1 MEVLE
6 GRKVFLKELNSL
18 NDTWLKEVWILN
30 QGIQR
35 IVYDMQREDQALIV
49 TDIMDE
55 LSQGSAIH
63 SYDID
68 NYGHSYIKVN
78 DKYRYL
84 INLQDAVSLNDIYED
99 CDHATKGLLQ
109 SDIDDCIDLIT
120 AYDSV
125 SKYRNLYD
133 ELEERIDQALKSI
146 NDRVIKRL
154 ELYIDEDPLH
164 AYDMFCDIVN
174 HGFYDTCQVF
184 DDVYIKGGEGFTAYE
199 DTTKDYLR

>member
-1 MEVLE
+1 MEELK

-18 NDTWLKEVWILN
+18 NDTWMHEVWILN

-49 TDIMDE
+49 YDIMTE
-55 LSQGSAIH
+55 LSNHSAIH
-63 SYDID
+63 SYSID
-68 NYGHSYIKVN
+68 EYGHSYIEVH

-84 INLQDAVSLNDIYED
+84 INLQDAISSSDIYEGT
-99 CDHATKGLLQ
+99 DHATKGLLQ
-109 SDIDDCIDLIT
+109 LDIDDCIDLIT

-133 ELEERIDQALKSI
+133 ELETRIDQALKSI
-146 NDRVIKRL
+146 NDRVIKEL
-154 ELYIDEDPLH
+154 ESYIDEDPLH

-174 HGFYDTCQVF
+174 HGFYQVF
-184 DDVYIKGGEGFTAYE
+184 DEVYIKGGEGFTAYE

>member
-1 MEVLE
+1 MEELK

-18 NDTWLKEVWILN
+18 NDTWLHEVWILN
-30 QGIQR
+30 QGIQS
-35 IVYDMQREDQALIV
+35 IVYNMQREDQALIV
-49 TDIMDE
+49 TDIMTE
-55 LSQGSAIH
+55 LSNHSAIH
-63 SYDID
+63 SYNID
-68 NYGHSYIKVN
+68 EYGHSYIKVN

-84 INLQDAVSLNDIYED
+84 INLQDAISLQYIYEGT
-99 CDHATKGLLQ
+99 DHATIGLLQ
-109 SDIDDCIDLIT
+109 LDIGDCIDLIT

-125 SKYRNLYD
+125 SMHRNLYD

-146 NDRVIKRL
+146 NDRVIKKL
-154 ELYIDEDPLH
+154 ESYIDEDPLH

-184 DDVYIKGGEGFTAYE
+184 DEVYIKGGEGFTAYE

>member
-18 NDTWLKEVWILN
+18 NDTWMNEVWILN

-35 IVYDMQREDQALIV
+35 IVYDMQREDQVLIV

-55 LSQGSAIH
+55 LSNHSAIH
-63 SYDID
+63 SYSID
-68 NYGHSYIKVN
+68 DYGHSYIKVN

-84 INLQDAVSLNDIYED
+84 INLQDAVSLNNIYED
-99 CDHATKGLLQ
+99 CDNATKGLLQ
-109 SDIDDCIDLIT
+109 LDIDDCIDLIT

-154 ELYIDEDPLH
+154 ESYIDEDPLQ

-184 DDVYIKGGEGFTAYE
+184 DNVYIKGGEGFTAYE